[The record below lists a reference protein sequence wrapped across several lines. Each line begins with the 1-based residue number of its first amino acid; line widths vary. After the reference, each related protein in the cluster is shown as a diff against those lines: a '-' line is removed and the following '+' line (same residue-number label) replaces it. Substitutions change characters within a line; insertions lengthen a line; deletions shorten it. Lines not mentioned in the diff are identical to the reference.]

1 MRRILLLVLSV
12 AACSGSRN
20 SENTAICGLSMLA
33 VGSVVLDRFQVGST
47 VLNEAPEALKSGV
60 VPTRVVGY
68 GTARA
73 LAAQGPDGVALGYE
87 GEGFPARPGFALALV
102 DDSSQVLR
110 GVLVFESDG
119 PADYPQ
125 LGTISGAS
133 GMLPLYGMRIRWDAV
148 SSERCPLF
156 ADITETTP

>member
-1 MRRILLLVLSV
+1 MI
-12 AACSGSRN
+12 
-20 SENTAICGLSMLA
+20 A
-33 VGSVVLDRFQVGST
+33 VGNRVLDRFQAGTT
-47 VLNEAPEALKSGV
+47 VLDEVPEALKSGIV
-60 VPTRVVGY
+60 ATRVVGY
-68 GTARA
+68 GTKRA
-73 LAAQGPDGVALGYE
+73 LAAQGPDGVVLGYE

-102 DDSSQVLR
+102 DDSSEVLR

-148 SSERCPLF
+148 SSDRCPLF
-156 ADITETTP
+156 ADITETIP